1 LIKDI
6 AKGFYR
12 LTLPMP
18 FRLDHIQAFALV
30 HGKQVTLFDTDLDIP
45 EGISTLKDDLRRIGR
60 SISEI
65 DRIFL
70 THYHADHCGLAGRL
84 KEISGARIYLS
95 EADHEAL
102 LNQNLEGELFQ
113 HLKGF
118 CGEHDF
124 PGQLI
129 NSLQELHTYFSR
141 VTFPFEVDEFLAPYQ
156 WHASGNRVFQV
167 IPVPGH
173 TRGQVCFYFPR
184 EAILLSSDHV
194 LPEITPNLSI
204 DLFHPEW
211 RPLGSF
217 LESLE
222 RVKTLTVNHA
232 FPSHGKTIEDLPA
245 RIQEIEVH
253 HEERKELILHAVRQG
268 YDTAREVSL
277 KIFGEGLPEFD
288 QYLALHETCVHLL
301 ELKNEDLIREIR
313 SGIKKLYR
321 PR

>member
-1 LIKDI
+1 LIKEI

-18 FRLDHIQAFALV
+18 FRLNHIQSFALV

-45 EGISTLKDDLRRIGR
+45 EGISTLKDDLQQIGR
-60 SISEI
+60 SIREI

-95 EADHEAL
+95 EADHEAI
-102 LNQNLEGELFQ
+102 LNQNREGELFQ
-113 HLKGF
+113 HLRNF
-118 CGEHDF
+118 CREHDF
-124 PGQLI
+124 PEQLI
-129 NSLQELHTYFSR
+129 SSLRELHRYFSR
-141 VTFPFEVDEFLAPYQ
+141 VTFPFEVDELLSPYS
-156 WHASGNRVFQV
+156 WHTSGNRAFQV

-173 TRGQVCFYFPR
+173 TQGQVCFYFPR

-211 RPLGSF
+211 HPLESF
-217 LESLE
+217 LESLG
-222 RVKTLTVNHA
+222 RVKTLTVNYA
-232 FPSHGKTIEDLPA
+232 FPSHGKTIDDLPA
-245 RIQEIEVH
+245 RIHEIEIH
-253 HEERKELILHAVRQG
+253 HAERKELILHAVRQG
-268 YDTAREVSL
+268 YNTAREVSL
-277 KIFGEGLPEFD
+277 NIFGEDLPEFD

-301 ELKNEDLIREIR
+301 ELKSEGSIREIQ
-313 SGIKKLYR
+313 SGMKKLYR